1 MRTGLLAVSVFL
13 VVLVLSL
20 SSVGCVQRA
29 SIANP
34 LGNVTLTSPY
44 PLDYPNASTDKISVQ
59 YAVIAVTRQVG
70 IQYDWDPS
78 FRNTDPECRRWI
90 TPQIVRMPFPQAMEM
105 ILRPVGLT
113 YTIINGKIVLGRR
126 L

>member
-1 MRTGLLAVSVFL
+1 MRTRLLAVSVFL
-13 VVLVLSL
+13 VVFVLGL
-20 SSVGCVQRA
+20 SSVGCMQRA
-29 SIANP
+29 GIANP
-34 LGNVTLTSPY
+34 LGNVNITSPY
-44 PLDYPNASTDKISVQ
+44 PRDYPDAPTDRISVQ
-59 YAVIAVTRQVG
+59 YAVIAVARQVG

-78 FRNTDPECRRWI
+78 FKNTDPVCRQWI

-105 ILRPVGLT
+105 ILGPVGLT

>member
-1 MRTGLLAVSVFL
+1 MRTRLLAVSVFL
-13 VVLVLSL
+13 AVLVLGL

-29 SIANP
+29 SVADP
-34 LGNVTLTSPY
+34 LRNVTITSPY
-44 PLDYPNASTDKISVQ
+44 PRDYPDAPTDKISVQ
-59 YAVIAVTRQVG
+59 YAVIAVARQVG
-70 IQYDWDPS
+70 IAYDWDPS
-78 FRNTDPECRRWI
+78 FKNTDPVCRQWI